1 MILADFTQERM
12 LPTLRSSLLSIALLA
27 PLAALAESQGTNGET
42 IPPPPFM
49 GQSSSNLEAMP
60 NPVAVAT
67 DITNKIIPSGAP
79 QAADHPKLATLSDH
93 IQRTYKVS
101 ERKATSIVREAL
113 KSADR
118 HQVEPELI
126 LAVIAIESTFRERA
140 VSRVGAR
147 GLMQVMPGVHREK
160 LKDIGGSRALF
171 DPAKNIH
178 TGSQILV
185 DYLNDH
191 SGNLRR
197 ALLNYNGSLGMR
209 SSFAE
214 RVMRV
219 YRDFQK
225 VTTPG

>member
-1 MILADFTQERM
+1 MIFADFTRERM
-12 LPTLRSSLLSIALLA
+12 LPALKLSLLSAALLT
-27 PLAALAESQGTNGET
+27 PLAALAESSVVSSET

-49 GQSSSNLEAMP
+49 VQSSLDLQITP
-60 NPVAVAT
+60 NPAVIMDSANT
-67 DITNKIIPSGAP
+67 IVPLVKSQT
-79 QAADHPKLATLSDH
+79 ADHPKLASLSQH
-93 IQRTYKVS
+93 IQNTYKVS
-101 ERKATSIVREAL
+101 ERKATSIVREAI
-113 KSADR
+113 KSAER

-126 LAVIAIESTFRERA
+126 LAIIAIESTFRERA

-160 LKDIGGSRALF
+160 LKHIGGPRALF

-214 RVMRV
+214 RVIRV

>member
-1 MILADFTQERM
+1 MIFADFTRERM
-12 LPTLRSSLLSIALLA
+12 LPALKLSLLSTALLA
-27 PLAALAESQGTNGET
+27 PLAALADPSGAHGE
-42 IPPPPFM
+42 IPPPPITVASIPNI
-49 GQSSSNLEAMP
+49 QVTP
-60 NPVAVAT
+60 NPAMVAT
-67 DITNKIIPSGAP
+67 DKAVPSEASK
-79 QAADHPKLATLSDH
+79 AAEHPKLATLSEH

-101 ERKATSIVREAL
+101 EYKATSIVREAL

-160 LKDIGGSRALF
+160 LKHIGGSRALF

-209 SSFAE
+209 SSFAD

>member
-1 MILADFTQERM
+1 MIFADFTRERM
-12 LPTLRSSLLSIALLA
+12 LPALKLSFLSAALLT
-27 PLAALAESQGTNGET
+27 PLAALAESSVVSIET

-49 GQSSSNLEAMP
+49 VQSSLNLP
-60 NPVAVAT
+60 ITSSPAVIMDSAS
-67 DITNKIIPSGAP
+67 IIAP
-79 QAADHPKLATLSDH
+79 LAKPQTTDHPKLASLSQH
-93 IQRTYKVS
+93 IQNTYKVS
-101 ERKATSIVREAL
+101 ERKATSIVREAI

-126 LAVIAIESTFRERA
+126 LAIIAIESTFRERA

-160 LKDIGGSRALF
+160 LKHIGGPRALF

-214 RVMRV
+214 RVIRV